1 MLDCKPSTTSIVKN
15 HHLQV
20 YPDQIPTIKDQY
32 LRLIR
37 KLIHL
42 SRTPSNVAYIVGFVS
57 QFAHSLNEEHKEA
70 IK

>member
-1 MLDCKPSTTSIVKN
+1 MLDCKPSTTSIVEN

-20 YPDQIPTIKDQY
+20 YPDQIPPIKDQY
-32 LRLIR
+32 LRLVG

-42 SRTPSNVAYIVGFVS
+42 SRIRPNIAYVVGLVS